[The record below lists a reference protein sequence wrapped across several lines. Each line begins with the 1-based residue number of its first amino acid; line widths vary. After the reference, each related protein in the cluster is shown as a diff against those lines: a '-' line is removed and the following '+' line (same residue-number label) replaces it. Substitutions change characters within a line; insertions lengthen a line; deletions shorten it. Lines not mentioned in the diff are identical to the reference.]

1 MPGGQGGG
9 IMRCRQSGIAVV
21 VLCLLVVAWACAQE
35 QKAATE
41 EPAQKA
47 ASTAEPAGETESE
60 PAMTQTETEETIEGD
75 MVRMTT
81 SMGVIDIELF
91 PDQAPIT
98 VENFLRYVSDG
109 FYDGTIFHRVI
120 PNFVIQGGGFTPDFT
135 QKGTRPPIKNEAAN
149 GLKNDRGTLSMAR
162 TNVVDSATSQFF
174 INLKDN
180 ANLDHVP
187 GSPSSFGYAVF
198 AKVVAG
204 MDVVDAIAKVATGAK
219 PPHQDVPLTPVV
231 IEKAEVLPPEE

>member
-1 MPGGQGGG
+1 MKLHRSALGLLLL
-9 IMRCRQSGIAVV
+9 SVV
-21 VLCLLVVAWACAQE
+21 VVAWACAQE

-47 ASTAEPAGETESE
+47 ATEPAGDIGSE
-60 PAMTQTETEETIEGD
+60 PAITPAEAEETIEGD

-81 SMGVIDIELF
+81 SMGVIDIELY

-98 VENFLRYVSDG
+98 VENFLRYVNDG

-120 PNFVIQGGGFTPDFT
+120 PTFVIQGGGFTPDMT
-135 QKGTRPPIKNEAAN
+135 QKATRPPIKNEAAN

-187 GSPSSFGYAVF
+187 GSPSGFGYAVF
-198 AKVVAG
+198 AKVVKG
-204 MDVVDAIAKVATGAK
+204 MDVVDAIAKVATGSK

-231 IEKAEVLPPEE
+231 IEKAEVLPEKSAE

>member
-1 MPGGQGGG
+1 MKLHSRGL
-9 IMRCRQSGIAVV
+9 AVLLLCV
-21 VLCLLVVAWACAQE
+21 VLASWACAQE
-35 QKAATE
+35 KEGTTE
-41 EPAQKA
+41 EPAEQGTSGKQ
-47 ASTAEPAGETESE
+47 PAGTIETK
-60 PAMTQTETEETIEGD
+60 PATTATETEIPVEGR

-91 PDQAPIT
+91 PDEAPIT
-98 VENFLRYVSDG
+98 VENFLRYASDG

-149 GLKNDRGTLSMAR
+149 GLRNGRGTLSMAR
-162 TNVVDSATSQFF
+162 TNVIDSATSQFF

-180 ANLDHVP
+180 INLDHVP

>member
-1 MPGGQGGG
+1 MKLHWRGLGVLLL
-9 IMRCRQSGIAVV
+9 SVV
-21 VLCLLVVAWACAQE
+21 VVAWACAQE

-47 ASTAEPAGETESE
+47 AEPAGDTGSE
-60 PAMTQTETEETIEGD
+60 PTVTPTETEGAIEGD

-81 SMGVIDIELF
+81 SMGVIDIELL

-98 VENFLRYVSDG
+98 VENFLRYVKDG

-120 PNFVIQGGGFTPDFT
+120 PNFVIQGGGFTPDMT
-135 QKGTRPPIKNEAAN
+135 QKATRPSIKNEAAN

-162 TNVVDSATSQFF
+162 TNVIDSATSQFF

-180 ANLDHVP
+180 INLDHVP

-204 MDVVDAIAKVATGAK
+204 MDVVDAIAKVATGSK

-231 IEKAEVLPPEE
+231 IEKAEVLSVSPSGTE